1 MNLFQDETSNLLLD
15 LGFEEGWVTALSPFL
30 SANVLSGILMSI
42 KKERETKTIY
52 PDEQDVFKVFKI
64 CPFKSIKV
72 VVIGQDPYFNGNA
85 DGIAFSCKINISPSL
100 QQIMSAMCKDTD
112 NQEYSHLGYLPK
124 HLMNLEY
131 LCKQGVF
138 LYNPSLTV
146 IKDQPM
152 SHAYIGW
159 SAFSNAVY
167 KALLANK
174 STLVWMAWGKVA
186 QNSLPFNIPEYHLT
200 LKASH
205 PVSASYG
212 GSTWQCNHFSE
223 SNKYLLTK
231 GQEEIKWL

>member
-15 LGFEEGWVTALSPFL
+15 LGFEEGWVNALSPFL
-30 SANVLSGILMSI
+30 SSNILSDILSKV
-42 KKERETKTIY
+42 KKERSIKTIY

-85 DGIAFSCKINISPSL
+85 DGIAFSCKNSYSPSL
-100 QQIMSAMCKDTD
+100 EQIYKAICKDLVGSQFDPSIST
-112 NQEYSHLGYLPK
+112 SK
-124 HLMNLEY
+124 NLDY

-138 LYNPSLTV
+138 LYNPALTV

-167 KALLANK
+167 KALITNK

-186 QNSLPFNIPEYHLT
+186 QNSLPFNIPDYQLV